1 MATIGGRHPSA
12 HRGLLTA
19 LAATALVFSCDMSTG
34 FLSDSERGSVY
45 TLTISSG
52 DGVPLT
58 DGDVVLPG
66 TEIAADV
73 AKKTGAGDLAS
84 LDFSLSGKNGGS
96 ASGLRLFTSAAKT
109 LTSSAS
115 NASVSPG
122 TVFSASKSVAGI
134 DGKLTGFI
142 LPETIASGSYV
153 LSVSVSGADGVV
165 LQQRAV
171 NIFVGRSRP
180 IIESV
185 STFPPSVEPGAS
197 VLLGLTVSWQA
208 LAAPTFPAA
217 AAVTVRTSA
226 EVPKPPVTAVVE
238 THDPWIRWR
247 RDGSTFAEGLFS
259 EGLDKVVWPAPRSEG
274 AYPISV
280 EVFPAAPPQGLPFS
294 FKAPVRQ
301 DLKVMVISPP
311 GGSGDDFADSLAFF
325 SLLRL
330 DGTFDDAGTRPRTVQ
345 PQGFGSPALDIYS
358 SGFGYR
364 FDESSGVRVPGLMP
378 PTSNGGIAA
387 FAILL
392 RLDSDQSDGVL
403 VRFVSDD
410 GSYALVFGI
419 KDSKPYVESL
429 AAGKTQRS
437 TALSPIQRFPLTLE
451 AVLEPEGDRLSIS
464 WNAEGERI
472 RAPSMDLPPPPPE
485 GSAQLGGAQ
494 SLSGV
499 YDGFGMIVGGA
510 SPSYRLASRRKW
522 KASLVVAESFEDGT
536 LPQRS
541 NASAGVSASAG
552 HLAFEPGAKIVLEP
566 SFGAASAYV
575 IEADIE
581 GDRSSCSV
589 VLSTPRDE
597 AVLSV
602 GGTGAVFGPAGKLV
616 GSIPITDGRISF
628 SLEPKDGKIFL
639 RGTEGSDPIT
649 IPSSA
654 RLLVLSLRR
663 DGGSGM
669 AVFDRVLVR
678 ASSSSS
684 PAQK

>member
-1 MATIGGRHPSA
+1 
-12 HRGLLTA
+12 
-19 LAATALVFSCDMSTG
+19 MSTG

-52 DGVPLT
+52 DGVPLA

-109 LTSSAS
+109 LPSSAPNVS
-115 NASVSPG
+115 ASPG
-122 TVFSASKSVAGI
+122 PVLPASKSVAGI
-134 DGKLTGFI
+134 DGKLTGFV
-142 LPETIASGSYV
+142 LPEVIAPGSYV
-153 LSVSVSGADGVV
+153 LSVSVSGADGAV
-165 LQQRAV
+165 LQKRAV
-171 NIFVGRSRP
+171 NIFVCRSRP
-180 IIESV
+180 MIESV
-185 STFPPSVEPGAS
+185 SIFPPSVEPGAS
-197 VLLGLTVSWQA
+197 VLLGLMVSWQA
-208 LAAPTFPAA
+208 LAAPPVAA
-217 AAVTVRTSA
+217 APIAPARA
-226 EVPKPPVTAVVE
+226 AVVE

-259 EGLDKVVWPAPRSEG
+259 DGLDKVVWPAPRSEG
-274 AYPISV
+274 AYPVSV
-280 EVFPAAPPQGLPFS
+280 EVFPAAPPQGLSFS

-311 GGSGDDFADSLAFF
+311 GGSGDDFADPLAFF
-325 SLLRL
+325 ALLRL

-345 PQGFGSPALDIYS
+345 PQGFGSPVLDTYS

-364 FDESSGVRVPGLMP
+364 FDESSGVHVPGLMP
-378 PTSNGGIAA
+378 PSSNGGIAA
-387 FAILL
+387 FSILL

-403 VRFVSDD
+403 VRFVSED
-410 GSYALVFGI
+410 GSYALIFGI

-472 RAPSMDLPPPPPE
+472 RAPSMDLPPSPPE

-536 LPQRS
+536 LPLRS
-541 NASAGVSASAG
+541 TASAGVSASAG
-552 HLAFEPGAKIVLEP
+552 HLVFGPDAKIVLEP
-566 SFGAASAYV
+566 SFGAASTYV

-589 VLSTPRDE
+589 ALSNPRDE

-602 GGTGAVFGPAGKLV
+602 GGTGAVFGPAGKPV

-639 RGTEGSDPIT
+639 RGAEGSDPIA

-654 RLLVLSLRR
+654 RLLALSLRR